1 MWRGLS
7 IAKLASILLAV
18 ALTFPATAQQLS
30 KQQKIERILDL
41 TSSESLIEAVVGQV
55 RSLLEQIQM
64 NPTPQQKS
72 KRDDALDKIAKLARE
87 RLQKVRPNMVKA
99 YEDTFTDEEID
110 AMLAW
115 YSSPAGRSTIQ
126 KLPAVSASI
135 SAIAQT
141 EMNALNDEIN
151 KIAED
156 SLKR

>member
-1 MWRGLS
+1 MLRNVF
-7 IAKLASILLAV
+7 ILLLLA
-18 ALTFPATAQQLS
+18 ALSFPSAAQQLS

-41 TSSESLIEAVVGQV
+41 TSGDALVEAVVGQV
-55 RSLLEQIQM
+55 RGLLESIQI

-72 KRDDALDKIAKLARE
+72 KREDALAKIGKLARE
-87 RLQKVRPNMVKA
+87 RLQKVRPQMIQA
-99 YEDTFTDEEID
+99 YSDTFTDEEVD

-115 YSSPAGRSTIQ
+115 YSSPAGRSSTQ
-126 KLPAVSASI
+126 KLPAVSARV

-141 EMNALNDEIN
+141 ELNALNDEIN

>member
-1 MWRGLS
+1 MLRNVF
-7 IAKLASILLAV
+7 ILLLLAT
-18 ALTFPATAQQLS
+18 LSFPSAAQQLS

-41 TSSESLIEAVVGQV
+41 TSGDALVEAVVGQV
-55 RSLLEQIQM
+55 RGLLESIQI

-72 KRDDALDKIAKLARE
+72 KREDALAKIGKLARE
-87 RLQKVRPNMVKA
+87 RLQKVRPQMVQA
-99 YEDTFTDEEID
+99 YSDTFTDEEVD

-115 YSSPAGRSTIQ
+115 YSSPAGRSSTQ
-126 KLPAVSASI
+126 KLPAVSARV

-141 EMNALNDEIN
+141 ELNALNDEIN